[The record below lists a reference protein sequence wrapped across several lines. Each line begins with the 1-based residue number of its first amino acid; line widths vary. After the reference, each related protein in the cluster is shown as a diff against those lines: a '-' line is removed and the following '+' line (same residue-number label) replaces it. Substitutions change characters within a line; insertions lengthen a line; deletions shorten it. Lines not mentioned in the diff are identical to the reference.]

1 MRFLILL
8 FAMALVTYLIR
19 TLPLIFIKKQISS
32 RFIRSFLYY
41 VPYSVLTVMTFPAVF
56 YSTGYTTD
64 PSATHIISAAVGVA
78 VALVLA
84 YFKKPLLPVAL
95 AAAGSVFLTE
105 LAFLYI

>member
-1 MRFLILL
+1 MPDMRFLLLL
-8 FAMALVTYLIR
+8 FSMALVTYLIR
-19 TLPLIFIKKQISS
+19 TLPLIFIKKQINS

-56 YSTGYTTD
+56 YSTG
-64 PSATHIISAAVGVA
+64 HVLSAAVGVV

-105 LAFLYI
+105 LAIFFM

>member
-1 MRFLILL
+1 MPDMRFLILL
-8 FAMALVTYLIR
+8 FSMALVTYLIR
-19 TLPLIFIKKQISS
+19 ALPLIFIKKQINS

-56 YSTGYTTD
+56 YSTG
-64 PSATHIISAAVGVA
+64 HVLSAAVGVA

-84 YFKKPLLPVAL
+84 YFKKPLLPVAV

-105 LAFLYI
+105 LAILYIIN

>member
-1 MRFLILL
+1 MPDMRFLLLL
-8 FAMALVTYLIR
+8 FSMALVTYLIR
-19 TLPLIFIKKQISS
+19 ALPLIFIKKQINS

-56 YSTGYTTD
+56 YSTG
-64 PSATHIISAAVGVA
+64 HVLSAAVGVA

-105 LAFLYI
+105 LAIFFI

>member
-1 MRFLILL
+1 MPDMRFLLLL
-8 FAMALVTYLIR
+8 FSMALVTYLIR
-19 TLPLIFIKKQISS
+19 ALPLIFIKKQINS

-56 YSTGYTTD
+56 YSTG
-64 PSATHIISAAVGVA
+64 HVLSAAVGVA

-84 YFKKPLLPVAL
+84 YFKKPLLPVAV

-105 LAFLYI
+105 LAIFFI